1 VSRVVPG
8 AAMALQVPTSAA
20 AMSTRKPAG
29 RMKASLAAAPA
40 ARSA

>member
-8 AAMALQVPTSAA
+8 AAMALQVPPSAA
-20 AMSTRKPAG
+20 AMSTSKSVG
-29 RMKASLAAAPA
+29 RMNASLAAAPA